1 VAITAVQRAPEE
13 EEWLE
18 RCSTGRMVAARMA
31 CSTAARIDQ
40 ERAIP
45 SLETLSSAQYVTPC
59 AAAQSCALARTSER
73 RTEQFLRQRPA
84 ANGYT
89 ISPEREEINIYEYY
103 VNMVF

>member
-1 VAITAVQRAPEE
+1 
-13 EEWLE
+13 
-18 RCSTGRMVAARMA
+18 MVAARMA

-84 ANGYT
+84 ANGYRRIGMPLT
-89 ISPEREEINIYEYY
+89 VESKRAGRSYWKAQPLIIAKAGGQKPDN
-103 VNMVF
+103 